1 MSDVQLLRGFDETLG
16 LRGGVEKTKGS
27 QWRQVHID
35 DDFSQI
41 YATINRFFCR
51 RQFFIIC
58 AKRCTDHDPGRV
70 MQRDICELT

>member
-41 YATINRFFCR
+41 STTINRFFCR
-51 RQFFIIC
+51 RQFFIIR
-58 AKRCTDHDPGRV
+58 AKRCTDSDPGRV
-70 MQRDICELT
+70 IQLDMCELT